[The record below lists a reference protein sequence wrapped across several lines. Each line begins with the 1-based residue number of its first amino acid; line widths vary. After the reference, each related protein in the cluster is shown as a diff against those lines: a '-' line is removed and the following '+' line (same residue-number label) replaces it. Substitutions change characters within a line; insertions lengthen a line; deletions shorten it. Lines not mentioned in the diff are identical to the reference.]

1 MARFVSIQT
10 NFTTGEL
17 DPLVRARVDLK
28 AYENAL
34 ETAKN
39 VICQPQGGVT
49 RRPGSKFIN
58 ALGGS
63 PQDRDWETHGS

>member
-1 MARFVSIQT
+1 MARFVEIQT

-17 DPLVRARVDLK
+17 DPLVRARVELK
-28 AYENAL
+28 AYDNAL

-49 RRPGSKFIN
+49 PVSY
-58 ALGGS
+58 
-63 PQDRDWETHGS
+63 THLTLPTIYSV